1 MFFIFS
7 ESLLV
12 LSQSD
17 IFFISIFKSFS
28 IFLQI
33 FPLDKHFS
41 IICIHNGKGDMR
53 NSIIYIYKE

>member
-12 LSQSD
+12 FSQSD
-17 IFFISIFKSFS
+17 SFFISIFKSFS

-33 FPLDKHFS
+33 FPLDKDVS
-41 IICIHNGKGDMR
+41 IICIHNGKGDLR
-53 NSIIYIYKE
+53 NST